1 VAERGH
7 ALEGRERAR
16 ERIGL
21 ESVVLECVEGVKNA
35 GSAHARLEFL
45 RVLDLNGDIGWRA
58 PTSSSCSSLAMSVT
72 PRLP

>member
-1 VAERGH
+1 LLKNSAGKASKVFAFEACVAERGH

-21 ESVVLECVEGVKNA
+21 EFVVLECVEGVKNA

-45 RVLDLNGDIGWRA
+45 
-58 PTSSSCSSLAMSVT
+58 T
-72 PRLP
+72 

>member
-7 ALEGRERAR
+7 APEGRERAR

-21 ESVVLECVEGVKNA
+21 ESVVLECVESVKNA

-45 RVLDLNGDIGWRA
+45 RVVDLNGGRRT
-58 PTSSSCSSLAMSVT
+58 PTSSSCSS
-72 PRLP
+72 